1 MQLSVTQK
9 FVAILITLLLI
20 SSGVVYLTATYNY
33 SETLNTTLYNDII
46 MAQSNF
52 DAINKAKHTEYLHTS
67 QLGATHAGLA
77 QAVADKDMDAVEA
90 LAKSIMQKTR
100 TTILTIT
107 DAQGNVLSRAHSS
120 KKGDNIANQMVIAD
134 ALRGTSNS
142 GLVKGVIACSI
153 RGTSPITLNSTIVG
167 TISIGDSLAST
178 NYLDWIS
185 GLLNLQVTFFEGDTR
200 LMTTIKDAHGQR
212 ITGTRLNNPTIE
224 NTVLSQ
230 GKIYFG
236 ESTIAGEKY
245 FASYW
250 PARTCDNSTLGM
262 WFIGLPVEDAFV
274 AKNQARMNTLI
285 TTSIVILIMLLISIF
300 VGYRFTRPLKK
311 ISDYASKVTHG
322 EANATLH
329 IESKDEFGI
338 LATALKEMVQK
349 LKEQSHW
356 YNAVLNALPINVSVT
371 DMDRNWTF
379 VNSAGLAGSGKN
391 LEDLVGLP
399 CHTRGGNLCNT
410 PDCGISRLEEG
421 ISEAIN
427 TMPNGTVM
435 HMRLSYL
442 HDMQGNKVGHVE
454 VGINIT
460 EQERIRKE
468 AEIATEN
475 MRMALIEQIE
485 SVVLTLDDAAQ
496 NLSRAV
502 STAEDDA
509 KNTAG
514 YMSNTTV
521 AIEEMEN
528 TIQEVAHNASK
539 AAVGASDTQNQAQ
552 DGHQIV
558 QRIVTDILS
567 VQESSNNLKVDME
580 KLSEHANSIGA
591 ILNIIRD
598 IADQTN
604 LLALNAAIEAARAG
618 EAGRGFAVVADEVR
632 KLAEKTM
639 DATKE
644 VESAIHII
652 QERTV
657 ESSKTMD
664 TTSSAVLKA
673 TTEVQNA
680 GNTLNDIVSLSV
692 STAEEVATIATAAE
706 EQAATTGNM
715 SRTVA
720 DSSQLAQKLAGSME
734 DALYIVRQVSEQAT
748 MLREIL
754 DDMKK

>member
-33 SETLNTTLYNDII
+33 SETLNATLSEDIVK
-46 MAQSNF
+46 AQNNF
-52 DAINKAKHTEYLHTS
+52 DAINKAKQTEYLYVS
-67 QLGATHAGLA
+67 QLGANYAGLA
-77 QAVADKDMDAVEA
+77 QAVANNDVATIES
-90 LAKSIMQKTR
+90 LAKNIVLKTK
-100 TTILTIT
+100 TTILTVT
-107 DAQGNVLSRAHSS
+107 DAQGTVLYRVHND
-120 KKGDNIANQMVIAD
+120 KKGDSIAHQKPITD
-134 ALRGTSNS
+134 ALRGISSS
-142 GLVKGVIACSI
+142 GLMEGAVACSI
-153 RGTSPITLNSTIVG
+153 RGSSPLTVGSTIVG

-185 GLLNLQVTFFEGDTR
+185 GLLNLQVTFFEGSTR
-200 LMTTIKDAHGQR
+200 LMTTIKDSHGQR
-212 ITGTRLNNPTIE
+212 LVGTRLNNPTIE
-224 NTVLSQ
+224 NMVLNQ

-236 ESTIAGEKY
+236 ESTIAGKKY
-245 FASYW
+245 FAAYW
-250 PARTCDNSTLGM
+250 PARTCDDKTLGM
-262 WFIGLPVEDAFV
+262 WFIGLPVEAAF
-274 AKNQARMNTLI
+274 ASKEQARMNTI
-285 TTSIVILIMLLISIF
+285 IATCIVMLIMLIIAVF
-300 VGYRFTRPLKK
+300 VGYRFTKPIKS
-311 ISDYASKVTHG
+311 IADYATKVTHG
-322 EANATLH
+322 HADATLH
-329 IESKDEFGI
+329 MDRTDEFGI

-349 LKEQSHW
+349 LKEQAHW

-379 VNSAGLAGSGKN
+379 VNSAGLAGSGKK
-391 LEDLVGLP
+391 LEELMGLP

-442 HDMQGNKVGHVE
+442 HDMQGNKIGHVE

-460 EQERIRKE
+460 EQERIRQE

-475 MRMALIEQIE
+475 MRLALIEQIE
-485 SVVLTLDDAAQ
+485 NVVLTLDDAAQ
-496 NLSRAV
+496 NLASAV
-502 STAEDDA
+502 TAAEGDA
-509 KNTAG
+509 KNTAD

-539 AAVGASDTQNQAQ
+539 AAAGASDTQNQAQ

-558 QRIVTDILS
+558 QRIVKDILS

-644 VESAIHII
+644 VETAIHII

-664 TTSSAVLKA
+664 TTSTAVLKA

-680 GNTLNDIVSLSV
+680 GNTLSDIVSLSV

-720 DSSQLAQKLAGSME
+720 DSSQLAQQLAGSME
-734 DALYIVRQVSEQAT
+734 DASYIVRQVSEQAS
-748 MLREIL
+748 MLRSIL